1 MQSIQTTKPSARIT
15 FFRHINEVDKPSY
28 VSLSTALQMIRE
40 GGSIKE
46 LIETIRTSN
55 DEAEIRELKKKLPC
69 VLFSGI
75 FNIPIKKTR
84 ADNTYYESYRTDE
97 SLSIHSRFIPFDIDD
112 IDDVEKYKQD
122 ASKDEYI
129 YALWVSPSGKG
140 LHGLIKIADGNKHDA
155 HYNALLKRYPMFDST
170 ARNPSRVLYASY
182 DPTMYVNEDSKTFF
196 EVIETIR
203 NEGMAMTG
211 ERTDYAKLNIA
222 SRMIQNAEQG
232 TRHHAVMKAS
242 YLVGGWI
249 GGGLVEEGIA
259 KSILEYEV
267 TKKFSNGE
275 LDIELRGI
283 ADGIE
288 RGRLAPINELEAQE
302 MDVIRELGIID
313 EELSFLSDNKIDEEF
328 MRRYRAGL
336 IPMGMPF
343 GYQDMDKYLLLKEGE
358 FYATLSHSH
367 TGKTTL
373 NLWLLFLAAY
383 QYDWGFVIYTG
394 ENRTASVKMRIIEFY
409 AGEMIKKIPD
419 FDFQH
424 ALKWVNERFF
434 FINNDSMHEYTE
446 LLKYAESVSK
456 YHSIKG
462 IFIDPV
468 NALKRDARINK
479 YDYDMA
485 MYTDMLLFTKRTNIS
500 IFLSLHTRTE
510 AQRNRNKDGNQ
521 LMPFPADAD
530 GGAVLYN
537 KVDIFITMNRDI
549 QDKDRYMFTEIYVN
563 KMRNKETGGD
573 VTPKGSPIILR
584 FNWNVEFVDI
594 YNSLP
599 IKRKKMVQPV
609 IEFTPPTDEDI
620 NQALE
625 EIPF

>member
-1 MQSIQTTKPSARIT
+1 MENLKHTPKTRIT
-15 FFRHINEVDKPSY
+15 FFSHINEVDKPKY
-28 VSLSTALQMIRE
+28 VSIDKALNMIRD
-40 GGSIKE
+40 GGNIKE
-46 LIETIRTSN
+46 LIEKIRTSN
-55 DEAEIRELKKKLPC
+55 DEAEIRELKKQLPC
-69 VLFSGI
+69 VLFSGV
-75 FNIPIKKTR
+75 FDIPIKKQR

-97 SLSIHSRFIPFDIDD
+97 SLSLHSRFIPFDIDD
-112 IDDVEKYKQD
+112 IDEVEKYKQD
-122 ASKDEYI
+122 AQKDEYI

-140 LHGLIKIADGNKHDA
+140 LHGLIKIADGNRHDQ
-155 HYNALLKRYPMFDST
+155 HYNALLKRYPMFDTT

-182 DPTMYVNEDSKTFF
+182 DPTIYINHDSKTFF
-196 EVIETIR
+196 EVVENTR
-203 NEGMAMTG
+203 NEGIVMSG
-211 ERTDYAKLNIA
+211 DRTDYAKLNIA

-232 TRHHAVMKAS
+232 TRHNAVMRAS
-242 YLVGGWI
+242 YLVGGWVA
-249 GGGLVEEGIA
+249 GGLVEEHIGRQ
-259 KSILEYEV
+259 ILEFEV
-267 TKKFSNGE
+267 SKKFSGDE
-275 LDIELRGI
+275 IDIELRGI
-283 ADGIE
+283 ADGMI
-288 RGRLAPINELEAQE
+288 RGQLAPINELEAQE
-302 MDVIRELGIID
+302 RGAVEELGIID
-313 EELSFLSDNKIDEEF
+313 EELSFLSNNKLDEEF
-328 MRRYRAGL
+328 MRKYRAGL
-336 IPMGMPF
+336 IPMGLPF
-343 GYQDMDKYLLLKEGE
+343 GYHDMDKYLLLKEGE

-373 NLWLLFLAAY
+373 NLWLLFLSAY

-409 AGEMIKKIPD
+409 VGKKIKEIPEYE
-419 FDFQH
+419 FQH

-434 FINNDSMHEYTE
+434 FVNNDTMYEYTE

-521 LMPFPADAD
+521 TMPFPADAD

-537 KVDIFITMNRDI
+537 KVDIFVTMNRDI

-573 VTPKGSPIILR
+573 VTPKGNPIVLR
-584 FNWNVEFVDI
+584 FDWGVEFVDI

-599 IKRKKMVQPV
+599 IKRKHVIQPK
-609 IEFTPPTDEDI
+609 IEFTPPTEEDI
-620 NQALE
+620 NQALD